1 MKKNQINILIL
12 SAGRRVELIKC
23 FKQAAAELEVSS
35 SIIAAD
41 ISETAPAIYFADRHY
56 LVPRIGSEGYI
67 ESILDLCNKEQ
78 ITLVIPTIDTELLI
92 LAENKYRIEQES
104 GAKVLISDLKVV
116 EICRNKIRSQLFLE
130 ENGFGVPRRIEDIHS
145 GDFSFPVF
153 IKPLDGSSSINAF
166 RVNNQEEL
174 DFFFSYI
181 DKPIVQE
188 MMFGEEYTID
198 VFLDFD
204 GNIISVVPRQRIA
217 TRSGEIVKGKIVKDI
232 KLIEDVKRLMKV
244 LKPIGHITVQC
255 MKTTQGIQYIEINPR
270 FGGGAPMA
278 IKAGADS
285 CKFLY
290 RLLMGEKLDYT
301 EEYSENI
308 MFLRFD
314 DAIMLDENM
323 QWIQ

>member
-1 MKKNQINILIL
+1 MKKKQINILIL
-12 SAGRRVELIKC
+12 SAGRRVELVKC

-56 LVPRIGSEGYI
+56 LVPKIGSEGYI
-67 ESILDLCNKEQ
+67 ESIIDLCNKEQ
-78 ITLVIPTIDTELLI
+78 IALVIPTIDTELLI

-116 EICRNKIRSQLFLE
+116 EICRNKIQSQLFLE

-145 GDFSFPVF
+145 GDFNFPVF

-166 RVNNQEEL
+166 RVNNQKEL

-204 GNIISVVPRQRIA
+204 GNIISVVPRQRMA
-217 TRSGEIVKGKIVKDI
+217 TRSGEIAKGKIVKDI
-232 KLIEDVKRLMKV
+232 KLIEDVTRLMKA

-255 MKTTQGIQYIEINPR
+255 MKTEKGIQYIEINPR

>member
-1 MKKNQINILIL
+1 MKQSQINILVL

-23 FKQAAAELEVSS
+23 FKQAAAELGVLS

-56 LVPRIGSEGYI
+56 LVPKIGSEGYI
-67 ESILDLCNKEQ
+67 ESIIDLCNKEQ
-78 ITLVIPTIDTELLI
+78 IALIIPTIDTELVI
-92 LAENKYRIEQES
+92 LAENKCRIEQES
-104 GAKVLISDLKVV
+104 NAKVLISDIKVI

-145 GDFSFPVF
+145 DDFNFPVF

-166 RVNNQEEL
+166 QVNNQKEL

-188 MMFGEEYTID
+188 MVFGEEYTID

-204 GNIISVVPRQRIA
+204 GKIISVVPRQRIA
-217 TRSGEIVKGKIVKDI
+217 TRSGEIAKGKIIKDI
-232 KLIEDVKRLMKV
+232 KLIEDVKRLMKA

-255 MKTTQGIQYIEINPR
+255 MKTEKGIQYIEINPR

-323 QWIQ
+323 QWVQ

>member
-1 MKKNQINILIL
+1 MKQSQINILIL

-23 FKQAAAELEVSS
+23 FKQAAAELGVLS

-56 LVPRIGSEGYI
+56 LVPKIGSEGYI
-67 ESILDLCNKEQ
+67 ESIIDLCNKEQ
-78 ITLVIPTIDTELLI
+78 IALIIPTIDTELVI
-92 LAENKYRIEQES
+92 LAENKCRIEQES
-104 GAKVLISDLKVV
+104 NAKVLISDIKVI

-145 GDFSFPVF
+145 DDFNFPVF

-166 RVNNQEEL
+166 QVNNQKEL

-188 MMFGEEYTID
+188 MVFGEEYTID

-204 GNIISVVPRQRIA
+204 GKIISVVPRQRIA
-217 TRSGEIVKGKIVKDI
+217 TRSGEIAKGKIIKDI
-232 KLIEDVKRLMKV
+232 KLIEDVKRLMKA

-255 MKTTQGIQYIEINPR
+255 MKTEKGIQYIEINPR

-323 QWIQ
+323 QWVQ